1 MDSYRDHGLWPD
13 NPRRWITGTT
23 LALWLLQGTIFG
35 ASPEPVEGAEPP
47 MGQPTIAINRDTA
60 QIKINFAGTLQS
72 ATSVTG
78 PWLDLTNVSN
88 PYSVDT
94 ASGQRFYRSRHPD
107 SIFASTSVVFMIV
120 TGPLQKH
127 FDLAYAGLPDGIFP
141 PIRLKPPFDGIVT
154 VPGFSRP
161 ATLRVRGNSSL
172 QECPF
177 PKLKLKVASD
187 ERVLTPFFDAR
198 EIKIGTHCAEGG
210 RGTIGRLR
218 EEIAAYREALA
229 YEVMN
234 VLGFISPRLRRASI
248 EYHDTTSTNDSP
260 IGGWQVTRM
269 AMIFD
274 DVEVVAERLGGRA
287 LDDEEVAALTDAR
300 FDPQLIGDLQF
311 LHALLGNWDYRLAVD
326 GRGLWNTEVIELAT
340 GQLVPV
346 AGDFDLCSW
355 VTEIVKVSAPHDYR
369 PELPAIDRQAHYEL
383 EQIQR
388 RVSGEIFE
396 QARARFT
403 GKRSAIESQ
412 IAGALLDDLG
422 RSNAVRH
429 VTAFYEAL
437 AAVNR

>member
-1 MDSYRDHGLWPD
+1 MDSYRDQELRPGSSHGGK
-13 NPRRWITGTT
+13 NG
-23 LALWLLQGTIFG
+23 LALALGLL
-35 ASPEPVEGAEPP
+35 ALPLSAADVPL
-47 MGQPTIAINRDTA
+47 GQPTINIQREASEIRIAFT
-60 QIKINFAGTLQS
+60 GTLQS
-72 ATSVTG
+72 AGAVTG

-88 PYSVDT
+88 PYTVDVT
-94 ASGQRFYRSRHPD
+94 TGPAFFRSRHPD
-107 SIFASTSVVFMIV
+107 SIFASTSVIAMTL

-141 PIRLKPPFDGIVT
+141 PLREKPAFDGIAQ
-154 VPGFSRP
+154 VPGFTTP
-161 ATLRVRGNSSL
+161 VTLRVRGNSSL

-177 PKLKLKVASD
+177 PKLKLKVGKD

-248 EYHDTTSTNDSP
+248 TYHDTTSTNDNP
-260 IGGWQVTRM
+260 ISGWQVTRL

-311 LHALLGNWDYRLAVD
+311 LHALLGNWDYRLSLD
-326 GRGLWNTEVIELAT
+326 GRGLWNTDVIELPT
-340 GQLVPV
+340 GSLVPM

-355 VTEIVKVSAPHDYR
+355 VTEIVKVSAPHDYL
-369 PELPAIDRQAHYEL
+369 PELPPIERQARYEL

-388 RVSGEIFE
+388 RVSAAIFS
-396 QARARFT
+396 QATSRFT
-403 GKRSAIESQ
+403 EKRSAIEAQ
-412 IAGALLDDLG
+412 VAAALLDGAG

-437 AAVNR
+437 ASVTR

>member
-1 MDSYRDHGLWPD
+1 MDLYRDQGLRPD
-13 NPRRWITGTT
+13 NPRCCISAVTLG
-23 LALWLLQGTIFG
+23 LALLAGT
-35 ASPEPVEGAEPP
+35 VLGAEVP
-47 MGQPTIAINRDTA
+47 MGQPIISISRDISQIRIA
-60 QIKINFAGTLQS
+60 FAGTLQS
-72 ATSVTG
+72 AMTVTG

-88 PYSVDT
+88 PYLVNA

-107 SIFASTSVVFMIV
+107 SILASTSVVFMAV

-141 PIRLKPPFDGIVT
+141 PVREKPPFDGIVT
-154 VPGFSRP
+154 VPGFTVP

-177 PKLKLKVASD
+177 PKLKLKVGSD

-234 VLGFISPRLRRASI
+234 VLGFISPRVRRASI
-248 EYHDTTSTNDSP
+248 QYHDTTSTNDNP
-260 IGGWQVTRM
+260 IAGWQVTRL

-300 FDPQLIGDLQF
+300 FEPQLIGDLQF
-311 LHALLGNWDYRLAVD
+311 LHALLGNWDYRLSVD
-326 GRGLWNTEVIELAT
+326 GRGLWNTEVIAMAT
-340 GQLVPV
+340 GQLVPM

-355 VTEIVKVSAPHDYR
+355 VTEVVKVSAPHDYW
-369 PELPAIDRQAHYEL
+369 PELPAIDRQARYEL
-383 EQIQR
+383 EQIQG
-388 RVSGEIFE
+388 RVSRAIFD
-396 QARARFT
+396 QGRSRFM
-403 GKRSAIESQ
+403 GKRSAIEAQ
-412 IAGALLDDLG
+412 IAGAMIDEVG

-429 VTAFYEAL
+429 VTAFYDAL
-437 AAVNR
+437 R